1 MKVLLLLALLIAIG
15 CADDSPNPT
24 ESVEEAPMEEAPVE
38 EDVFISDVATL
49 VDTLPANEENAAY
62 DRPVVLY
69 FDKRPLAV
77 SVNGTPAT
85 VKGNLACWHFPDG
98 KTGDALLDIKWTNPD
113 GTENVGARI
122 ALQVLNVSW
131 AEMHLAG
138 GSIWDATV
146 DVDPDEFN
154 QHPIRY
160 SFTTEAVGVTARLL
174 SEDRVDL
181 GWEAI
186 WEDQTEKINGKLLE
200 HQTLKLHRGAN
211 GKLLEHGKR
220 YMIKIVVDEAW
231 VYFDDMCECMECSWY
246 KNHKFFIT
254 FMTRPVDAE

>member
-24 ESVEEAPMEEAPVE
+24 ESVEEAPVE

-49 VDTLPANEENAAY
+49 VDTLPANEGDAAY

-77 SVNGTPAT
+77 SVNGTPAK
-85 VKGNLACWHFPDG
+85 VKGNLACWRFPNGD
-98 KTGDALLDIKWTNPD
+98 TGTISLRIEWTNPD

-122 ALQVLNVSW
+122 TLQVWNVSW
-131 AEMHLAG
+131 SEMHLAT
-138 GSIWDATV
+138 GSIWEGTL
-146 DVDPDEFN
+146 DVDPDKFN

-160 SFTTEAVGVTARLL
+160 SFTTEAVGVMAKLL
-174 SEDRVDL
+174 SEDGVDL
-181 GWEAI
+181 GWEAV
-186 WEDQTEKINGKLLE
+186 WEDK
-200 HQTLKLHRGAN
+200 TLKLHRGTN

-231 VYFDDMCECMECSWY
+231 VYFTDLCECMECSWY
-246 KNHKFFIT
+246 KNHEFIIT
-254 FMTRPVDAE
+254 FMTIPVDAE

>member
-15 CADDSPNPT
+15 CADDSSNPI
-24 ESVEEAPMEEAPVE
+24 ESVEEAPVE
-38 EDVFISDVATL
+38 EDVFVSDVATL
-49 VDTLPANEENAAY
+49 VDTLPSNEGDAAY

-69 FDKRPLAV
+69 FDKRPLSV
-77 SVNGTPAT
+77 SVNGTPAK

-98 KTGDALLDIKWTNPD
+98 NTGVALLDIKWTNPD

-122 ALQVLNVSW
+122 TLQVQDVSW
-131 AEMHLAG
+131 VQMGLAG
-138 GSIWDATV
+138 GSIWDATN
-146 DVDPDEFN
+146 DVDPDKFN

-160 SFTTEAVGVTARLL
+160 NFRKEAVGVMAKLL
-174 SEDRVDL
+174 SEDGVDL
-181 GWEAI
+181 GWEAV
-186 WEDQTEKINGKLLE
+186 WEDQTVKINGRLLE

-231 VYFDDMCECMECSWY
+231 VYFTDMCECMECSWY
-246 KNHKFFIT
+246 KNHEFSIA
-254 FMTRPVDAE
+254 FMTIPVDAE